1 MFRFKLNPF
10 KLRVMNAVYIYIFFT
25 YKILQYSHWYTSTF
39 VDVTATYQQLWLQH
53 KHCRASFS
61 PSRFSLLL
69 SSLSFL
75 LLIPYTSIFFSFSFY
90 LLVSSFSFLPE
101 ISKLYTSVHFSFC
114 FSFISVMFPIPM
126 SHLPPQPH
134 LNPQPPAPTFA
145 FQFPCS
151 VFQACHLICDLCSP
165 LHSADCCC
173 SIMPWLDVMRCLSGS
188 TGATALGS
196 PVAWIHSTAGGQEWK
211 SFRTTGYPAPFII
224 PSPGVRL
231 LL

>member
-1 MFRFKLNPF
+1 MLFT
-10 KLRVMNAVYIYIFFT
+10 FFFFLHIKFCNT
-25 YKILQYSHWYTSTF
+25 HIDTHRHLSMSQQPISNFDNSTST
-39 VDVTATYQQLWLQH
+39 VGPPSLPH
-53 KHCRASFS
+53 RS
-61 PSRFSLLL
+61 PYYFLL
-69 SSLSFL
+69 SLFFYL
-75 LLIPYTSIFFSFSFY
+75 FPIPLFFSFSFY

-134 LNPQPPAPTFA
+134 LNPRPPAPTFA

-173 SIMPWLDVMRCLSGS
+173 SIMP
-188 TGATALGS
+188 
-196 PVAWIHSTAGGQEWK
+196 
-211 SFRTTGYPAPFII
+211 
-224 PSPGVRL
+224 
-231 LL
+231 